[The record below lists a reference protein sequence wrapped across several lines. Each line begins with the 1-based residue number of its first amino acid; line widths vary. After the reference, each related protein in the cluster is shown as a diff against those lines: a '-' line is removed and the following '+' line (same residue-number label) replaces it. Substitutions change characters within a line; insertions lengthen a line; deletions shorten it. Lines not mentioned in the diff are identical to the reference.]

1 MRSRTMASISAYCMA
16 VLMAMSWRSA
26 EAVSDHLPLSAP
38 SKNFTVRWF
47 SPIFS
52 TCSYKS
58 SGKRK
63 CSTTRSGTDAG
74 KATFP
79 TYVFSMTTASTGIGS
94 LIFRYGNILVEETQ
108 LKLSGKRDGGWQH
121 IPALDGLRTLRFEL
135 PGLKLVSISNVH

>member
-1 MRSRTMASISAYCMA
+1 MRSDLMASISAYCMA

-26 EAVSDHLPLSAP
+26 EAVSDHRPLSAP
-38 SKNFTVRWF
+38 SRNFTVRGF

-52 TCSYKS
+52 TFSYKS

-79 TYVFSMTTASTGIGS
+79 TYVFSTITASTGIGS
-94 LIFRYGNILVEETQ
+94 LIFRHGNMLVEETQ
-108 LKLSGKRDGGWQH
+108 LKLSGGGGRE
-121 IPALDGLRTLRFEL
+121 AGNASLGGLSF
-135 PGLKLVSISNVH
+135 PVWKVLVMVGHFAN